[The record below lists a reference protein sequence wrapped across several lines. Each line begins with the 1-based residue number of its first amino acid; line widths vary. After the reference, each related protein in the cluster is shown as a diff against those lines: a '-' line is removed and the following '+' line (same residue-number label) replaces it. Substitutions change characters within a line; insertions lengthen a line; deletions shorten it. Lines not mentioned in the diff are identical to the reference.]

1 MNTNT
6 SFSQPE
12 ILCIA
17 AFLILGIVIV
27 LAIRHP
33 KQAITGLITLPIA
46 GLCGGTSYLIARL
59 LYNPQVG
66 TLYGLAAFAF
76 TGLIVM
82 SVLRWIASVDT
93 N

>member
-6 SFSQPE
+6 TFSQPE

-17 AFLILGIVIV
+17 AFLIIGIFVV

-33 KQAITGLITLPIA
+33 KQAITGLIALPIA
-46 GLCGGTSYLIARL
+46 GLCGGSSYLVARL
-59 LYNPQVG
+59 LYYPHVG
-66 TLYGLAAFAF
+66 TLYGLAAFALA
-76 TGLIVM
+76 GLIVI